1 METAGAC
8 FERCLSQAPAEVL
21 MLGQLEASAGG
32 IVARNGQSACW
43 LAVALFWGPARLV
56 NNSDTMNKTDQ
67 MSFFGFEAES
77 TEKPAKPARA
87 LKPVTTL
94 APSVPC
100 PTAPASAALAL
111 AQPEADLNAT
121 ASPAPAALATD
132 PEAMAQTLA
141 QHPDFRVLRRLRPVA
156 DYGGL
161 HGQATQRVIVLDTE
175 TTGLDSKSEKVIEL
189 AMLSVLVDTVT
200 GLPVGPVTIYES
212 FEDPGKPIPPQ
223 ITEITGIDDSMVQ
236 GLRIDDAAVTAMVEQ
251 ADLIVAHNAGFDR
264 PFVEAR
270 WPVFAAKSW
279 NCSFMGIDWK
289 KEGSG
294 SAKLEFL
301 AAERGWFYDAH
312 RAQVDCHAL
321 LQVLASPLAG
331 GQTGLA
337 RLLAGAGQTRY
348 KLRATGA
355 PFEAKDKLKAR
366 GYRWDGEG
374 RVWWCSLASD
384 ALLDAECDWLRAEVY
399 GRRSARVL
407 LEAMDSRVQFSARP
421 GQQTDREL

>member
-1 METAGAC
+1 
-8 FERCLSQAPAEVL
+8 
-21 MLGQLEASAGG
+21 
-32 IVARNGQSACW
+32 
-43 LAVALFWGPARLV
+43 
-56 NNSDTMNKTDQ
+56 MNKVDQ

-77 TEKPAKPARA
+77 AETPAKPAKPS
-87 LKPVTTL
+87 KPESAQAAPPVAAPVAVAAVVAPAL
-94 APSVPC
+94 APA
-100 PTAPASAALAL
+100 TAPAPST
-111 AQPEADLNAT
+111 P
-121 ASPAPAALATD
+121 TD
-132 PEAMAQTLA
+132 PEAMAQALA
-141 QHPDFRVLRRLRPVA
+141 QHPDFRVLRRLQPVA

-161 HGQATQRVIVLDTE
+161 HGQPTQRVIVLDTE
-175 TTGLDSKSEKVIEL
+175 TTGLDSRSESIIEL
-189 AMLSVLVDTVT
+189 AMLSVLVDTAT
-200 GLPVGPVTIYES
+200 GLPVGPVTVYES
-212 FEDPGKPIPPQ
+212 FEDPGKPIPAQ
-223 ITEITGIDDSMVQ
+223 ITEITGIDDSMVK
-236 GLRIDDAAVTAMVEQ
+236 GLRIDDAAVATLVQA

-270 WPVFAAKSW
+270 LPVFATKPW
-279 NCSFMGIDWK
+279 NCSFAGIDWK

-321 LQVLASPLAG
+321 LQVLSAPLNG
-331 GQTGLA
+331 GQSGLA

-355 PFEAKDKLKAR
+355 PFESKDKLKAR

-374 RVWWCSLASD
+374 RVWWCSLGSD

-407 LEAMDSRVQFSARP
+407 LEAMDSLVQFSARP
-421 GQQTDREL
+421 GLQTDREL